1 MTSNGR
7 RNPDFHWQRTDKHQ
21 TIAPKILYLGTPAAL
36 VRTLN
41 PAKPSYSQTN
51 VICLNARLRGRRGL

>member
-41 PAKPSYSQTN
+41 PTKPSYSKPMPS
-51 VICLNARLRGRRGL
+51 A